1 MATTDSINQSS
12 SNLNNYTSAASGNSA
27 LGSDAFM
34 KLLVAQLQ
42 HQDPLNPQDNT
53 EFVAQLAQF
62 SSLEQQTET
71 NKKMDQLLATQNS
84 SAAFSL
90 LGQDVVVA
98 TDSVY
103 LQGDDIK
110 LGFSL
115 DQDAEQATVKVIDAD
130 GNEVASF
137 NLDNPEEGQNFIN
150 WNGTDKSGE
159 ALPKGTYKLEV
170 ESKMP
175 KARQSKTKRW
185 SRSRLM
191 KLLLIHPAASL

>member
-12 SNLNNYTSAASGNSA
+12 SNLTNYTNTASGNSA

-71 NKKMDQLLATQNS
+71 NKKMDQLLFTQGS

-90 LGQDVVVA
+90 LGQEVVVA

-103 LQGDDIK
+103 LQGDDVN

-115 DQDAEQATVKVIDAD
+115 DQDAAQATVKVIDAD
-130 GNEVASF
+130 GHEVATFS
-137 NLDNPEEGQNFIN
+137 LDNPQEGQNFVA
-150 WNGTDKSGE
+150 WDGTDSSGE
-159 ALPKGTYKLEV
+159 DLPKGTYKLEV
-170 ESKMP
+170 EVKD
-175 KARQSKTKRW
+175 
-185 SRSRLM
+185 
-191 KLLLIHPAASL
+191 